1 MRSVFLNLTGI
12 HMDNTQTPT
21 KTNTAISETELIEH
35 LTTCF
40 NNWYTGKS
48 NVESFISMRETAGE
62 DKARLIGAIFAQ
74 VQHNTSDA
82 LTEFASKIADAT
94 IEAYQKGLRDGRTT
108 TLSDASISTVTDPA
122 QPQKDGS
129 NVLMFPKP
137 HNSHD

>member
-1 MRSVFLNLTGI
+1 MS
-12 HMDNTQTPT
+12 
-21 KTNTAISETELIEH
+21 KTNTTISEIELIEH

-40 NNWYTGKS
+40 SNWYTGKS

-82 LTEFASKIADAT
+82 LTEFATKIADAT
-94 IEAYQKGLRDGRTT
+94 IEAYQKGLQDGVGTT
-108 TLSDASISTVTDPA
+108 PSDASISTVTEPT
-122 QPQKDGS
+122 QPRKDGS

-137 HNSHD
+137 HTSHD